1 MKEYTLTIKT
11 KYWGH
16 KLTNKNPRALR
27 KIYFWY
33 ILRGSEMYNVVHKA
47 GMYAV
52 RRDEV
57 VAMSYAYQDIVEI
70 PPVVELPIEEI
81 EKKKSLLESLKR
93 YCQKQRVK
101 E

>member
-33 ILRGSEMYNVVHKA
+33 ILRGSKMYNVVHKT
-47 GMYAV
+47 GMYV
-52 RRDEV
+52 VQRDEV
-57 VAMSYAYQDIVEI
+57 KEMSLEFQD
-70 PPVVELPIEEI
+70 VVELPSAVDLPVE
-81 EKKKSLLESLKR
+81 KSLFKRIKSLI
-93 YCQKQRVK
+93 
-101 E
+101 

>member
-16 KLTNKNPRALR
+16 KLTNKNPRELR

-57 VAMSYAYQDIVEI
+57 VEMSLEFQD
-70 PPVVELPIEEI
+70 VVELPSAVDLPVE
-81 EKKKSLLESLKR
+81 KSLFKRIKSLI
-93 YCQKQRVK
+93 
-101 E
+101 